1 MKKYV
6 LDSNALLCFFQKE
19 NSWQIVAN
27 LFKDHLKGKIELVMS
42 IINYG
47 EFLYILKTRAPKAE
61 YQKVRTRF
69 DLLNI
74 VLIETDLTQVL
85 QAVEYKSLGGIAYPD
100 CFVLALSKK
109 FKATVVTGDQ
119 EFKKFEKEFEIEWL

>member
-1 MKKYV
+1 MKKYI

-27 LFKDHLKGKIELVMS
+27 LFKDHLKGRIELLMS
-42 IINYG
+42 IINFG
-47 EFLYILKTRAPKAE
+47 EFLYILKTRASKVE
-61 YQKVRTRF
+61 YQKVTAQF

-74 VLIETDLTQVL
+74 TMIETDLPQVL

-109 FKATVVTGDQ
+109 FKATVVTGDK
-119 EFKKFEKEFEIEWL
+119 EFKKFSTDFEIEWL